1 MTRTKMKAADPRP
14 VAKLRGIHVPLAGT
28 ALAALLLAGAG
39 CYAEPAGMIPP
50 PEYAYGYAPTYYD
63 GYVVYYDDGGR
74 PFYHVNG
81 AVVWVPPTAVAYPGL
96 VAHWRAHG
104 PAYRDWHAHVG
115 PTYRGYRFHGHR

>member
-1 MTRTKMKAADPRP
+1 MSCIAKTTARHSPPSARGVRAMILGAA
-14 VAKLRGIHVPLAGT
+14 
-28 ALAALLLAGAG
+28 LAGAVLASVG
-39 CYAEPAGMIPP
+39 CYAEPYGTIPP

-74 PFYHVNG
+74 PFYYVNG
-81 AVVWVPPTAVAYPGL
+81 AVVWVPPTVAAYPGL